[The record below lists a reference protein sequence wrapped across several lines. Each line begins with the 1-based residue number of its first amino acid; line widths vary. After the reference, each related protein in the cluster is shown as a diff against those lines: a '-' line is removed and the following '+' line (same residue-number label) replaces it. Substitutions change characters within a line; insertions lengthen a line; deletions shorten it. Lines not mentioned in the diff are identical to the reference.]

1 MAICVSVEIN
11 MENMGRLTIVS
22 AQVCALEIKL
32 AIVERS
38 GITQSLLLVSKPEYY
53 TKCFFARL
61 VPLRD

>member
-22 AQVCALEIKL
+22 AQACALEIKL

-38 GITQSLLLVSKPEYY
+38 GITQSLLWVSKPEY

-61 VPLRD
+61 VPMRD

>member
-22 AQVCALEIKL
+22 AQACALEIKL

-38 GITQSLLLVSKPEYY
+38 GITRSLLLVSKPEYY
-53 TKCFFARL
+53 L
-61 VPLRD
+61 D